1 MKHLELAL
9 AEVGTVEWADGDN
22 PKVVAYFRDS
32 GNAGVKNDETAW
44 CAAFVGAMLAR
55 AGLKPTGSLMARS
68 YEKWGVAVGKADIQA
83 GDVLVWPR
91 GADKRF
97 GHVNIAVEAPKAGKV
112 RCVGGNQSD
121 AVNVKTYALS
131 GLVAARRV
139 SKVERLVAS
148 KPTTKAVVVAEPAP
162 QARQTP
168 PTGVPLERAGEGSG
182 GGVIALLLL
191 SASAAVYGAWDW
203 LASWF

>member
-9 AEVGTVEWADGDN
+9 AEVGTVEWKDGDN

-68 YEKWGVAVGKADIQA
+68 YEKWGVAVGKAGIQA

-91 GADKRF
+91 GSDKRF

-131 GLVAARRV
+131 GLVAARRM
-139 SKVERLVAS
+139 SKAER
-148 KPTTKAVVVAEPAP
+148 PAP
-162 QARQTP
+162 VKPVKPVKTLPPLAPPAQAP
-168 PTGVPLERAGEGSG
+168 KVGFWA
-182 GGVIALLLL
+182 AFF
-191 SASAAVYGAWDW
+191 AS
-203 LASWF
+203 LFRRK